1 MKEKNLLSQILEFLA
16 ISGGLIGIFSILFN
30 LKLVKIFTTILIGV
44 GVVFIISKHVIKFFK
59 NMYKNVEEIKNVLSE
74 T

>member
-30 LKLVKIFTTILIGV
+30 LKLVKTNYNQFLIFRTFL
-44 GVVFIISKHVIKFFK
+44 
-59 NMYKNVEEIKNVLSE
+59 
-74 T
+74 